1 MTKLIQR
8 ERRHLEIA
16 FESSIAIVKLAGAQ
30 DSEEL
35 TRLSKLIIEGKLTF
49 DDAVQ
54 IVITGCTVA
63 LPIKK

>member
-1 MTKLIQR
+1 MTKLSQR

-30 DSEEL
+30 DSEQL
-35 TRLSKLIIEGKLTF
+35 NGLRKLIIEGELTI

-54 IVITGCTVA
+54 IVIRRCTVA